1 MPVKRITSI
10 TDFRKFVDARIE
22 AIQKAII
29 RNLAYLGE
37 QCVNKAR
44 IDGNYT
50 DRTGNLRGSIGFVV
64 VANGRIVQL
73 AGFSTSY
80 GEGQSGGVKKGEAL
94 ARRLAAGYTSGYALI
109 VVAGMNY
116 SACVEAME
124 NKIVLTSAE
133 TYAKRRLP
141 AIMRTLSKQITA

>member
-10 TDFRKFVDARIE
+10 TDFRKFVDERVE
-22 AIQKAII
+22 AIERVII
-29 RNLAYLGE
+29 RNLIYLGE

-64 VANGRIVQL
+64 VANGKIVQL
-73 AGFSTSY
+73 AGFSKSY
-80 GEGQSGGVKKGEAL
+80 GDGQTEGVKEGGNF

-109 VVAGMNY
+109 VVAGMKY
-116 SACVEAME
+116 AACVEAME

-133 TYAKRRLP
+133 TYAKKRMP
-141 AIMRTLSKQITA
+141 VIMRTLSKQITA